1 MFRILSVS
9 FPPGTSSSHRSEKSS
24 LSVGEEIEEDLSVEL
39 DDANSSDKVR
49 GGHVPWRR
57 LFAAS
62 ICGKASELHRVR
74 KATVEAMKSQ

>member
-1 MFRILSVS
+1 M
-9 FPPGTSSSHRSEKSS
+9 
-24 LSVGEEIEEDLSVEL
+24 EL